1 VAKRQA
7 DYGQHEEIV
16 MRAVYK
22 DKQGRTYSCP
32 VEVHGSKW
40 QMQTSDG
47 FQDITFHFQDDVGGL
62 LTFDCYRDEP
72 QSADSRLHVQA
83 GSTWTDH
90 KQAFAEQELAEQRKQ
105 RQAGRTEIQN
115 VPPDPA
121 KVAAARELN
130 VQILRERRPRG
141 RGVGILIE

>member
-1 VAKRQA
+1 M
-7 DYGQHEEIV
+7 I
-16 MRAVYK
+16 
-22 DKQGRTYSCP
+22 
-32 VEVHGSKW
+32 
-40 QMQTSDG
+40 TSDG
-47 FQDITFHFQDDVGGL
+47 PQPIVFRFQDDVAGEL
-62 LTFDCYRDEP
+62 IFDSYREEP
-72 QSADSRLHVQA
+72 ESADSRLHVQA

-90 KQAFAEQELAEQRKQ
+90 RQAFAEQELTEQRKR

-130 VQILRERRPRG
+130 AQILRERRPRG